1 MLLFMADVDNSGP
14 KQPLA
19 MGQNGDGSR
28 PDQSPKTA
36 QNRWDKFGASSSS
49 KFIELVL
56 IQPQI
61 GELNTYKFIPQ
72 IGSSYNDLLLVMNTY
87 IIIIPIINEYL

>member
-36 QNRWDKFGASSSS
+36 QNRWDKFGASSS

>member
-1 MLLFMADVDNSGP
+1 
-14 KQPLA
+14 